1 MNSISLAGA
10 NCKVP
15 LVQNVDKLITS
26 SFKNKTGA
34 GIYLSLNAIFIL
46 QERCGLPWL
55 INKKSGSKSGR
66 SCSELILFTEFV
78 NSNSSSSRLRAL
90 SAAKAVVYG
99 LFLPQVIDDQ
109 VNGTGKLVC
118 MRGQQN

>member
-1 MNSISLAGA
+1 MI
-10 NCKVP
+10 
-15 LVQNVDKLITS
+15 QNVDKLITS

-46 QERCGLPWL
+46 QERGGLPL
-55 INKKSGSKSGR
+55 VKSTKKKVVGR
-66 SCSELILFTEFV
+66 LEGAVQNRFNLFTEFV
-78 NSNSSSSRLRAL
+78 NSNSSSSGLRAL
-90 SAAKAVVYG
+90 SASKAVVYG